1 MFSKWS
7 CKQNLL
13 KEKQFPC
20 PKHIHL
26 KSQAVP
32 NLYLL
37 ISLSAQIGVVL
48 LFTKKRLPFICVF
61 VSEWVGRWSFLVVKW
76 NKGVKMKLFS
86 NLDLIFHHIREVS
99 CLSFPGILM
108 KWHCAL
114 WRVHWLCIML
124 RLLRIFLLWVGFMIY
139 FKIVILLCLQS
150 LQLILALP
158 LPLPFLPHTCPPDQ
172 SFLKNKA
179 SGRKH
184 LSFVR
189 IQFHW

>member
-76 NKGVKMKLFS
+76 NKGVKIKLFS

-124 RLLRIFLLWVGFMIY
+124 RLLRIFLLWFGFDLFQNCYPTLPAISA
-139 FKIVILLCLQS
+139 INTGS
-150 LQLILALP
+150 SSSSP
-158 LPLPFLPHTCPPDQ
+158 LPTSHMPSRSKFFKKQ
-172 SFLKNKA
+172 S
-179 SGRKH
+179 
-184 LSFVR
+184 
-189 IQFHW
+189 QW